1 MHDGAGVK
9 VVVRGKMKLIDGSA
23 PGEVVEAARDAIWAT
38 MDDKESGP
46 GSSPG
51 WDDQL
56 SCRKLAAEAE
66 RQSYGDHRS

>member
-46 GSSPG
+46 GS

-66 RQSYGDHRS
+66 RQSDWDHRS